1 MRKSF
6 LIWLCIQMI
15 FGSKPSWSYSKN
27 NIFLEGVKLVIWKS
41 QSLRLHNSF
50 ATLTCNVA
58 FVDLVPLPSADAS
71 TYASHPIC
79 CPLSVKR
86 RYVSPCPRWHWCI
99 SDLIRV
105 FPLFGT
111 TSKTLW
117 CGHGVMYKVI
127 PLVFTFYCWSL
138 VLVSTH
144 YSRADYC
151 GKSQGFANHRQQGRL
166 GSLFYSFFNLPQLH
180 NYREPKIIHGSVSK
194 KDSWPW
200 QVKQ

>member
-1 MRKSF
+1 MVGHLGHKMSQF
-6 LIWLCIQMI
+6 CLPWNCLLFTPNMSEI
-15 FGSKPSWSYSKN
+15 FFVVHNPSLDPQCLKITQ
-27 NIFLEGVKLVIWKS
+27 NIALVRFLEM
-41 QSLRLHNSF
+41 LRL
-50 ATLTCNVA
+50 LTWSPALMRQLTHHPMLSSKRQKKVGES
-58 FVDLVPLPSADAS
+58 LSAN
-71 TYASHPIC
+71 
-79 CPLSVKR
+79 
-86 RYVSPCPRWHWCI
+86 WCI

-144 YSRADYC
+144 YSPADYC

-166 GSLFYSFFNLPQLH
+166 GSLFYSFFKFPSQLQ
-180 NYREPKIIHGSVSK
+180 NYRQPKIIDGSVSK